1 MIIKHKVKLNQFK
14 MKSIKKVQCYL
25 FLKHVDWDSIFIFSL
40 LNCVLTL
47 TKIKKKKLTKKR
59 QKKKTYIT

>member
-47 TKIKKKKLTKKR
+47 TKIKKKTY
-59 QKKKTYIT
+59 KKKTKKKLT